1 MLYLIFIIIHIVTG
15 SIGLL
20 SGTVAAIAAKGKSI
34 HIKSGWI
41 FFYSMLATAVSAM
54 VISFLPNHNS
64 IFLFA
69 VGGFTFYMVVS
80 GTRIVHIKKQ
90 LKTKTNPINIV
101 DYAISVFGIC
111 FAMYLI
117 FQGLKRLLINNTFG
131 IVPLVFGIICLGFV
145 VLDARILLGK
155 ATIKKAWIYNHIT
168 RMMGSLIA
176 SYTAF
181 LVVNIT
187 IQQGWILWLLPTA
200 IGSVFISYFIKKYV
214 AKAT

>member
-1 MLYLIFIIIHIVTG
+1 
-15 SIGLL
+15 
-20 SGTVAAIAAKGKSI
+20 
-34 HIKSGWI
+34 
-41 FFYSMLATAVSAM
+41 
-54 VISFLPNHNS
+54 
-64 IFLFA
+64 
-69 VGGFTFYMVVS
+69 
-80 GTRIVHIKKQ
+80 
-90 LKTKTNPINIV
+90 
-101 DYAISVFGIC
+101 
-111 FAMYLI
+111 MYLI

-131 IVPLVFGIICLGFV
+131 IVPLVFGIICIGFV